1 MEEIVVDKGDLGLTV
16 QRLLDENCRLATAV
30 CLDQGDHFE
39 VLYYFHR
46 GLDLVPLRVKV
57 GKDEELPS
65 ISRLHLP
72 AALIEN
78 EMKEFFGIKITDIA
92 IDFQG
97 RMLLAENSPRQPM
110 CKNNSQT
117 ATEG

>member
-1 MEEIVVDKGDLGLTV
+1 MNEIAVDKGALGLTV
-16 QRLLDENCRLATAV
+16 QQLLDENCRLATTV
-30 CLDQGDHFE
+30 CLDQGDYFE

-46 GLDLVPLRVKV
+46 DLDLVTLRVKV

-65 ISRLHLP
+65 ISGLHLP

-78 EMKEFFGIKITDIA
+78 EMKEFFGINITDIA

-97 RMLLAENSPRQPM
+97 RMLLTEASLQKPM
-110 CKNNSQT
+110 LKNN
-117 ATEG
+117 ANRMEG

>member
-1 MEEIVVDKGDLGLTV
+1 MEDIVVGKGELGLTV

-30 CLDQGDHFE
+30 CLDRDDHFM

-46 GLDLVPLRVKV
+46 DLDLVTLRVKI

-65 ISRLHLP
+65 ISRLHQA

-78 EMKEFFGIKITDIA
+78 EMKEFFDIKIAGIA

-97 RMLLAENSPRQPM
+97 RMLLTEEGPQKPM
-110 CKNNSQT
+110 LKK
-117 ATEG
+117 